1 MHIIKSLQFSSNL
14 DSLLLKVPFSDK
26 YEEEE
31 LVCNMDTEDVN
42 DMLFG
47 MLGTEKEIGELSN
60 TNLSVQYSLF
70 HQNLLFP
77 KTLIQGSCHLRLKSR
92 ALC

>member
-1 MHIIKSLQFSSNL
+1 
-14 DSLLLKVPFSDK
+14 VPFSDK

-47 MLGTEKEIGELSN
+47 MLGTEKEIGE
-60 TNLSVQYSLF
+60 
-70 HQNLLFP
+70 
-77 KTLIQGSCHLRLKSR
+77 
-92 ALC
+92 

>member
-1 MHIIKSLQFSSNL
+1 
-14 DSLLLKVPFSDK
+14 VPFSDK

-47 MLGTEKEIGELSN
+47 MLGTEKEIGELCN

-70 HQNLLFP
+70 HQKLNFYF
-77 KTLIQGSCHLRLKSR
+77 KRL
-92 ALC
+92 